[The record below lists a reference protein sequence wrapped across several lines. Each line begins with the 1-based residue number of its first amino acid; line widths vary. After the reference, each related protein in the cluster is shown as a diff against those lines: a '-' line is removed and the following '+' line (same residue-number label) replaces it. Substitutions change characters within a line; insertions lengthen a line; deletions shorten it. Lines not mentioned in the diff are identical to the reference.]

1 MKLDFTEKQWNAIA
15 IRVAKMLFKKDS
27 VDQKL
32 EEFGKI
38 YNPDEV
44 ALLVNE
50 NVQTVRRKLRLKR
63 IIGKKAGGSWKITEE
78 ALNKYIGK
86 QNG

>member
-1 MKLDFTEKQWNAIA
+1 MKLDFTEKQWNVIA
-15 IRVAKMLFKKDS
+15 VRVAKMLSEKNAM
-27 VDQKL
+27 DQKL

-63 IIGKKAGGSWKITEE
+63 IIGKKAGGSWRITEE